1 MSRLRLSPATLV
13 VAGATLLAVVVFA
26 AATTS
31 SGDYLFIP
39 DTAEPVAG
47 TVTVPGGHA
56 PANGG
61 GIYFV
66 DVSLRRARWLERL
79 LPFLQP
85 DGASLVPQRDV
96 TAPGE
101 SFADRRVQAR
111 REMDRSEQVAA
122 AVALKAAGYPVK
134 TTSTGVLVEG
144 VAIDVPAAAVLR
156 DGDVIVEA
164 GGRAVRT
171 VDQLRA
177 ALAPLSPGDTVRVRL
192 RRDGE
197 SLERVVKTA
206 RSPVAPHGAILGIQ
220 ATENARIVLPRKVT
234 IDLGD
239 IGGPSAGLP
248 FALQVYQELGK
259 DVDRGL
265 RVAATGAI
273 ELDGSVGPVGGLK
286 QKTFGVRRAK
296 ADVFLVPAGE
306 NAETARRYAGGL
318 RVIPVESFRQALHA
332 LATLPQK

>member
-1 MSRLRLSPATLV
+1 
-13 VAGATLLAVVVFA
+13 
-26 AATTS
+26 
-31 SGDYLFIP
+31 
-39 DTAEPVAG
+39 
-47 TVTVPGGHA
+47 
-56 PANGG
+56 
-61 GIYFV
+61 
-66 DVSLRRARWLERL
+66 
-79 LPFLQP
+79 
-85 DGASLVPQRDV
+85 
-96 TAPGE
+96 
-101 SFADRRVQAR
+101 
-111 REMDRSEQVAA
+111 
-122 AVALKAAGYPVK
+122 
-134 TTSTGVLVEG
+134 VEG
-144 VAIDVPAAAVLR
+144 VAIDVPAASMLR
-156 DGDVIVEA
+156 DGDVIVAA
-164 GGRAVRT
+164 GGRPVRT

-220 ATENARIVLPRKVT
+220 ATESARIVLPRKVK

-318 RVIPVESFRQALHA
+318 RIIPVESFRQALRI
-332 LATLPQK
+332 LATLSEK